1 MYQVPSHYRE
11 LYTKEDIASKT
22 AQLGSS
28 INTWVSEVKKQND
41 TPVVALC
48 ILRGAIFF
56 FADLIREIPQDIQA
70 EFCKLQTY
78 DQNSNTPLADTEL
91 PPIEL
96 SSELRDRN
104 VLIIDDI
111 CDKGRV
117 LNIMV
122 AHVKNLGALTIKTAV
137 MVYRDTPTSEF
148 TPDYYCFKLQ
158 SEEWLVGMGF
168 DDKDTYRNLPSIY
181 AIQK

>member
-1 MYQVPSHYRE
+1 MYRVPSYYRE
-11 LYTKEDIASKT
+11 LYTKEEIATQT
-22 AQLGSS
+22 ATLGSR
-28 INTWVSEVKKQND
+28 INTWVSEVKKQNNA
-41 TPVVALC
+41 PVVALC
-48 ILRGAIFF
+48 MLRGAVFF

-70 EFCKLQTY
+70 EFCRLQSY
-78 DQNSNTPLADTEL
+78 DQTSNKPLSDTEI
-91 PPIEL
+91 PPIEI
-96 SSELRDRN
+96 SSDIRGRN
-104 VLIIDDI
+104 VLLIDDI

-122 AHVKNLGALTIKTAV
+122 THLNNLGARTIKTAV
-137 MVYRDTPTSEF
+137 MVYRDTPSSEF
-148 TPDYYCFKLQ
+148 TPDYHCFKLQ